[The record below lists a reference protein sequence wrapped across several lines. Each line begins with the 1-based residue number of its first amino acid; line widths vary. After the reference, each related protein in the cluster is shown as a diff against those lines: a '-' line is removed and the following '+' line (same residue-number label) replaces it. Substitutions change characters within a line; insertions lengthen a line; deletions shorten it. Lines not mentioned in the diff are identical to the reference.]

1 MILLSDLLKDD
12 SQAVQQAKRMGLVY
26 KRFGRWADPRTDKVT
41 HYTKDG
47 VLRKVG
53 SGELEAPAM
62 TRRPTR
68 SRADLRAKGG
78 RSVPTK
84 TPTTVE
90 KQPVVPVEQKKTKE
104 DPSFEEL
111 GKAAEEHQYTV
122 VSQDRIE
129 SIRSVPSSKQP
140 ESDWKPNGFWF
151 GVRDSWIDWMEGEA
165 PHWKGDNLYSLDID
179 ESKCLVIET
188 NEQFLEFSKKYRTK
202 GNIGNVINWKEV
214 AQDHSGIVIKKY
226 FDEYRMDT
234 THAWYYTWDA
244 ASGCVWDNTAIS
256 SVEQVQ
262 IK

>member
-1 MILLSDLLKDD
+1 MILLSDLLEDD
-12 SQAVQQAKRMGLVY
+12 SQAAQQAKRMGLVY

-47 VLRKVG
+47 MLRKVAG
-53 SGELEAPAM
+53 GELEAPAM
-62 TRRPTR
+62 VQRRRPLR
-68 SRADLRAKGG
+68 KRPSRG
-78 RSVPTK
+78 REPTK
-84 TPTTVE
+84 TPTPDK
-90 KQPVVPVEQKKTKE
+90 KQSVVPIEQKKTKE

-111 GKAAEEHQYTV
+111 SKAAEEHPYTV
-122 VSQDRIE
+122 ISKDRIE

-140 ESDWKPNGFWF
+140 ESEWKPNGFWF
-151 GVRDSWIDWMEGEA
+151 GVRDSWIDWMEEEA
-165 PHWKGDNLYSLDID
+165 PHLKGDNLYSLDID

-226 FDEYRMDT
+226 FNEYRMDT
-234 THAWYYTWDA
+234 DHAWYYTWDA
-244 ASGCVWDNTAIS
+244 ASGCVWDNKAIS